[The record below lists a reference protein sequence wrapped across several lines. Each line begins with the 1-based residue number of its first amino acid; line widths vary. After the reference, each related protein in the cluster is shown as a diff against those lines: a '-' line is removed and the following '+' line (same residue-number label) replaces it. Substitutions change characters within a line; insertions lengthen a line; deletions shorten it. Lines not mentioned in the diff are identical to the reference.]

1 MLREA
6 LSHRHYTFQSCR
18 EAGMDKFIR
27 FSRSEV
33 QKAWSITGRTFM
45 VYFGGWLVDVVMA
58 RRKWTSNAFTL
69 EMKYPCSC
77 FSEWIVLKLWNP
89 FIHLWTFTHP
99 HVDFLLTF
107 RINILKRMFCSKMWR
122 RLLWSTVT
130 ALPNGTPIFIFCS
143 EAGNSVSFRNLVYCG
158 SYAASRPGK
167 LHYS

>member
-1 MLREA
+1 
-6 LSHRHYTFQSCR
+6 
-18 EAGMDKFIR
+18 MDKFIR

-77 FSEWIVLKLWNP
+77 FSEWIVLKLSNP
-89 FIHLWTFTHP
+89 FVHLWTFTYP

-130 ALPNGTPIFIFCS
+130 ALANGTPIFIFCS
-143 EAGNSVSFRNLVYCG
+143 EAGNSVSFRTLVYCG